1 MTVEGLRGLR
11 LAVTAGAGFIGA
23 RIVRLAVEG
32 GARVT
37 VLSRTPGNRGRIA
50 ELAGVEVV
58 DCDVLD
64 DAAVAAVMKAARP
77 EIVVHAAGL
86 PDWRREP
93 TLAPSMVRLHALGTT
108 HVLEAAR
115 LAGAG
120 RVVVVGSAGEYGD
133 AAGPLAE
140 DRTARPIDPY
150 SVSKLAAT
158 EIALAYDRAFGLPC
172 TVVRPFVVYGPGEPE
187 NRLLS
192 TVFRRSLDGG
202 GPTDFTRGEQV
213 RDFVFVD
220 DVAEGA
226 LRAAITPAAAGAI
239 LNLGT
244 GVGTRVRDAVALA
257 VEIAGATVK
266 PVFGALPYRPGE
278 PASLLADT
286 TLCARV
292 LGWSPATPLPR
303 GLELAFEDL
312 VHRLEGRA

>member
-1 MTVEGLRGLR
+1 MTLEGLHGRR
-11 LAVTAGAGFIGA
+11 LVVTAGAGFIGA
-23 RIVRLAVEG
+23 RIVRRATEG

-37 VLSRTPGNRGRIA
+37 VLSRTPSNRGRIA
-50 ELAGVEVV
+50 DLAEVEVV

-64 DAAVAAVMKAARP
+64 DAAVRAAMTLARP
-77 EIVVHAAGL
+77 DVVIHAAGL

-115 LAGAG
+115 LAGAA

-133 AAGPLAE
+133 AEGPLSEERRAQ
-140 DRTARPIDPY
+140 PVDPY

-192 TVFRRSLDGG
+192 TVFRRSLAGG

-226 LRAAITPAAAGAI
+226 LRAAEASKAAGRV

-257 VEIAGATVK
+257 IEVAGCRVE

-286 TLCARV
+286 TLCSST
-292 LGWSPATPLPR
+292 LGWSPSTPLAR
-303 GLELAFEDL
+303 GLALAYADL
-312 VHRLEGRA
+312 VRRRAGST